1 MVWAAGLAVAVP
13 AEAGR
18 RKFGI
23 ENLEVKK
30 KKGKREMRNYGKAWV
45 VLVAVLVVLL
55 LLGIGIFSWY
65 IGGYNRAVNLEQG
78 AEKAWAD
85 IDAALQ
91 RRLDLV
97 PNLVETVK
105 GYAEHEKE
113 LFENIAKSREKYFQA
128 GTRAG
133 KIEATNEL
141 SGFLSRLLM
150 LQENYPQLKANENFR
165 DLQVALEGTENR
177 INVARTRYNEAA
189 KLLNSYTRQFFGSFF
204 CKRAGVEK
212 VEYFEATE
220 QAKTEVPKVEF

>member
-1 MVWAAGLAVAVP
+1 
-13 AEAGR
+13 
-18 RKFGI
+18 
-23 ENLEVKK
+23 
-30 KKGKREMRNYGKAWV
+30 MRNFGKIWI
-45 VLVAVLVVLL
+45 VLIAVLIVVLL
-55 LLGIGIFSWY
+55 IGLGVFRWY
-65 IGGYNRAVNLEQG
+65 ISGYNKAVNLEQEV
-78 AEKAWAD
+78 EKAWAD

-97 PNLVETVK
+97 PNLVNTVK

-128 GTRAG
+128 GNRAE
-133 KIEATNEL
+133 KIEASDQLT
-141 SGFLSRLLM
+141 GFLSRLLM
-150 LQENYPQLKANENFR
+150 LQERYPDLKANQNFL

-189 KLLNSYTRQFFGSFF
+189 KKLNSYARQFFGSFF

-212 VEYFEATE
+212 ADYFEASE